1 MTMRSCDRVGLG
13 EVLTSSA
20 STKAELAFLCSNL
33 APICGF
39 VHICVC
45 VCCVQKE
52 QRHCHHISGNYVPHF
67 LVWQLSVLKRL
78 AISKGDFFRDDEPK
92 NDDDLKNEDNLKNKD
107 NIKHK
112 DNLKNTNNLKKD
124 DPKNEDDGDVPKN
137 ERVLP
142 PW

>member
-1 MTMRSCDRVGLG
+1 M
-13 EVLTSSA
+13 
-20 STKAELAFLCSNL
+20 
-33 APICGF
+33 
-39 VHICVC
+39 
-45 VCCVQKE
+45 
-52 QRHCHHISGNYVPHF
+52 
-67 LVWQLSVLKRL
+67 

-124 DPKNEDDGDVPKN
+124 YPKNEDDGDVPKN